1 MGYSK
6 GKEQKERADMDRQT
20 PEKKKRFY
28 MMQPVRDFMRD
39 QSGDAKQELNGIIWK
54 LETEG
59 ALSMPYAEK
68 LDGENLFAI
77 RVIQAANIRVFYVYG
92 VKDLV
97 FGIHGYTKKTEQI
110 PDCERRK
117 AERMVKLLRQRGA
130 IK

>member
-1 MGYSK
+1 
-6 GKEQKERADMDRQT
+6 
-20 PEKKKRFY
+20 
-28 MMQPVRDFMRD
+28 
-39 QSGDAKQELNGIIWK
+39 
-54 LETEG
+54 
-59 ALSMPYAEK
+59 MPYAEK

>member
-1 MGYSK
+1 
-6 GKEQKERADMDRQT
+6 MDRQP

-28 MMQPVRDFMRD
+28 MMQPVRDFMRA

-77 RVIQAANIRVFYVYG
+77 RVIQAANIRIFYVYG
-92 VKDLV
+92 IADIV
-97 FGIHGYTKKTEQI
+97 FGIHGYVKKTQEI
-110 PDCERRK
+110 PEKEMRYARK
-117 AERMVKLLRQRGA
+117 VLRQLIQGGL

>member
-1 MGYSK
+1 
-6 GKEQKERADMDRQT
+6 MDRQT

-28 MMQPVRDFMRD
+28 MMQPVRDFMRA